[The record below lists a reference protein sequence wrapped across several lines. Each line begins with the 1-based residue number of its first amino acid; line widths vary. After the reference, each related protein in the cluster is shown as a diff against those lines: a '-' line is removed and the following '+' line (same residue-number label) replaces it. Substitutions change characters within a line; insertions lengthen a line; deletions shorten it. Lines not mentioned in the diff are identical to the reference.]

1 LTLLHKGEGD
11 PFLTTWISSESV
23 VSNQWV
29 QYDFGQVLTLDS
41 AHVWNY
47 TDSRT
52 GDGGFTATGTF
63 GVYSNFGRAIHQ
75 LDILISTNNVDWT
88 VWATNAIFPDS
99 SQVNSNTGFD
109 LESTIGQDFNNTQ
122 ARYVRFKVD
131 NNWKDDVNGYVGLA
145 EVKFYAIP
153 EPSALALVGLGLLT
167 TFVITR
173 RRHGR

>member
-1 LTLLHKGEGD
+1 
-11 PFLTTWISSESV
+11 V
-23 VSNQWV
+23 VSNEWV
-29 QYDFGQVLTLDS
+29 QYDFGQVFTLDS

-47 TDSRT
+47 NDSRT
-52 GDGGFTATGTF
+52 GLGGFTATGTF

-88 VWATNAIFPDS
+88 VWANNVIFPDTS
-99 SQVNSNTGFD
+99 LSTNNPGFD
-109 LESTIGQDFNNTQ
+109 LESTINQNFNNTQ

-131 NNWKDDVNGYVGLA
+131 DNWKNDVSGYVGLA